1 MKSLLFISFDNMVIS
16 LSYLFLGIYLSYRSS
31 IYSQNK
37 LKFKNIDNKAI
48 IMGSLVVGLLGWL
61 FTILTLEY
69 GLIYLAI
76 CIAAPA
82 LGLNRQKYNFP
93 REE

>member
-37 LKFKNIDNKAI
+37 LKFKNIDNKVI
-48 IMGSLVVGLLGWL
+48 VTGSLVVGLLGWL
-61 FTILTLEY
+61 FTILTFEY

-76 CIAAPA
+76 CIATPI
-82 LGLNRQKYNFP
+82 LGLNRQKNYFP
-93 REE
+93 REK

>member
-1 MKSLLFISFDNMVIS
+1 MKSLLFISFDNMVVS

-48 IMGSLVVGLLGWL
+48 IMGSLVGGLIAWL
-61 FTILTLEY
+61 FTILTLKY

-76 CIAAPA
+76 CIVTPI
-82 LGLNRQKYNFP
+82 LGFNRQKNYFP
-93 REE
+93 REK